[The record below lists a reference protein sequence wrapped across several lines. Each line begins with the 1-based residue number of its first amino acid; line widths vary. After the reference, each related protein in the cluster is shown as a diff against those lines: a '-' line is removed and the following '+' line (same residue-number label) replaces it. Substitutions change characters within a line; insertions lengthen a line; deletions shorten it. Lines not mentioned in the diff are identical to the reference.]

1 MSDTGKT
8 TPLLSAYDWYS
19 HPEDNEHALMCPECG
34 ETSGL
39 HIDGVE
45 LENASG
51 DRHRVD
57 AVGEDGS
64 SRFNVQQDG
73 DASHNGRRHQ
83 IALLGWCEI
92 CRYKFSLTFRQHKGM
107 TFYSKTVT
115 ARAPEYS
122 IDDL

>member
-1 MSDTGKT
+1 MRDTETT

-19 HPEDNEHALMCPECG
+19 NPEDNEHALMCPECG

-57 AVGEDGS
+57 TVGEDRT
-64 SRFNVQQDG
+64 SRFTVQQDG
-73 DASHNGRRHQ
+73 EAVHKGRRHQ
-83 IALLGWCEI
+83 IA
-92 CRYKFSLTFRQHKGM
+92 
-107 TFYSKTVT
+107 
-115 ARAPEYS
+115 
-122 IDDL
+122 